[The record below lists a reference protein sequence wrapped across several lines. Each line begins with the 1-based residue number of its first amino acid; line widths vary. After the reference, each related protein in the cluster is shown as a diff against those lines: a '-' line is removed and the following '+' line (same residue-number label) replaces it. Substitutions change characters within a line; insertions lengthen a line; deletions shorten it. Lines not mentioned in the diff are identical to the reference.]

1 MNSPSPSNLKE
12 NFNKEDFVRETR
24 ERERERI
31 FEVRLKSFPPISSVT
46 IALIRIFS

>member
-1 MNSPSPSNLKE
+1 MNSPSPSNVKE
-12 NFNKEDFVRETR
+12 NFNKEDFVRET
-24 ERERERI
+24 RERERI